1 MVWGAVRSEW
11 LFKLM
16 MIWGRMRPARLSVR
30 RRIRASIILYFIQI
44 YLFNHAHFHFLS
56 CSRLF
61 SSRAVCVF
69 SLDWCSFHLPY
80 IILIPNLSFLGVFIL
95 GSRDIRCSKGCNHQ
109 SSSSPLLVRSIFFYK
124 KNQDSLWKEL
134 FKQHVRFMDVY
145 LKRMNASMK

>member
-1 MVWGAVRSEW
+1 MLISIFSAA
-11 LFKLM
+11 L
-16 MIWGRMRPARLSVR
+16 
-30 RRIRASIILYFIQI
+30 AS
-44 YLFNHAHFHFLS
+44 
-56 CSRLF
+56 SRLGR
-61 SSRAVCVF
+61 SVF
-69 SLDWCSFHLPY
+69 FLLIGVLPY

-134 FKQHVRFMDVY
+134 FKQHVRFMDVN